1 MQNYIVGPM
10 AWRAT
15 LQEFSVDR
23 SHAEAIAACIIAS
36 HCSEASLLKDLK
48 QDLLAKKAGATA
60 LAGLERLRPGQAVL
74 KLSG

>member
-36 HCSEASLLKDLK
+36 SEASLLKDLK